1 MAGLPDEPGTSATTT
16 SDAQSPTLANMDTT
30 NDASMPSCDEI
41 IEIDPDGDLLLY
53 TKPGLALGG
62 RFRFRPVWKA
72 MLFGPWKEPKPADD
86 SGWAVELPEDPAYEF
101 RIVLSIIHGFV
112 NRVPSYLLISTLFR
126 LLILVNKYDITHTMT
141 PWCTKWET
149 PALGTLVGPLVPKG
163 LYIARELGHKNLFI
177 CRLAHIAVNTWVEGD
192 FLVFRDSSTM
202 ARDLDGIILQD
213 EDYLGPTDVLD
224 VIFNIRKAVIEKMTA
239 PLIEDLEALVDSTP
253 RCTTSSISNTSTRRL
268 CDAAVLG
275 SIHRGMI
282 QRRGSILP
290 RESSCITESVVHLAS
305 ELFPMMDEIQ
315 TLESHSSQ
323 CSLKDKYKKHNI
335 TLHDGVT
342 TIARGFL
349 TPEHRAYMASKRS
362 KTGLENQ
369 PALSR
374 QRYW

>member
-1 MAGLPDEPGTSATTT
+1 
-16 SDAQSPTLANMDTT
+16 
-30 NDASMPSCDEI
+30 
-41 IEIDPDGDLLLY
+41 
-53 TKPGLALGG
+53 
-62 RFRFRPVWKA
+62 

-213 EDYLGPTDVLD
+213 EDYLGPTDVLGPCSFTELCPPFLIEVVADLWID